1 MKNIIFIGMPGAGKS
16 TIGVVMAKIF
26 GYDFIDS
33 DLLIQKQEGDVLE
46 HLIARYGI
54 DGFLKIENQ
63 VNRDIEAKRS
73 VISTGGSVCYCDEA
87 LRHMASHGVIVYIKT
102 DYESL
107 HQRLGDLHER
117 GVVIRNGSTLYD
129 LYCERTPLY
138 ERYADLAVDVS
149 GCRLEEAIRKIKT
162 ALKACEKLYEE

>member
-16 TIGVVMAKIF
+16 TVGVVMAKIF

-46 HLIARYGI
+46 KLIDKYGI
-54 DGFLKIENQ
+54 DGFLEVENQ
-63 VNRDIEAKRS
+63 VNRDINVRHT

-87 LRHMASHGVIVYIKT
+87 LRHMSEHGVIVYIKT
-102 DYESL
+102 DYETL

-117 GVVIRNGSTLYD
+117 GVVIRKGSTLYD

-138 ERYADLAVDVS
+138 EKYADLTVNVS
-149 GCRLEEAIRKIKT
+149 GCSLEAAIRKIKI